1 VVGGTENAY
10 ELLDAHVNGKPAE
23 QRSDKAF
30 LAELG
35 RALEGSSSAE
45 DDTVGLT
52 ARASEGGAVPAG
64 MELHVDLLPYLRAGQ
79 QVGLKWS
86 AL

>member
-1 VVGGTENAY
+1 MS

-45 DDTVGLT
+45 DGTVGLT
-52 ARASEGGAVPAG
+52 ARAEGGAVPAG
-64 MELHVDLLPYLRAGQ
+64 MELHVDLLPYLRARQ